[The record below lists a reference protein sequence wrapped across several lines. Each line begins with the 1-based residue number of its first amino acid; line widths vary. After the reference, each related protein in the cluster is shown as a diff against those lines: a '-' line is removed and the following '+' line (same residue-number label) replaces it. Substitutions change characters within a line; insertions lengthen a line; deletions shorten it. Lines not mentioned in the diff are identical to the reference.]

1 MTDLD
6 SPEKNPDWNR
16 KINLWKQKRL
26 LIWFCIA
33 AAFLTGYFH
42 RTVIGV
48 VADNLMR
55 DFAIE
60 RAADLGILASVYFW
74 TYAALQLP
82 SGIFA
87 DRFGPRIVISV
98 ALVISAAGSF
108 VFSLAETLP
117 QLVLGR
123 FITTAGIGVVFVSL
137 IKIQSTWFRAREFAT
152 MSGLITLFGNSGSLL
167 SATPMAFVVETW
179 GWRAAFSIIAT
190 YSLCMGLLCW
200 QIVRNKPEDIGLP
213 GIAKIESTAGI
224 KPPDWET
231 PPLCIRECVKT
242 VITNPRT
249 WPPLIASTSLFGVYM
264 TLVGVWWIP
273 YLMQVHH
280 LPRVEASQFILVMVT
295 GNMISAPMVGYISD
309 RLACRRWPYLASTS
323 LLALSMLVLVTW
335 NNACPPLWAI
345 YPIAFFFGI
354 GISGLTLT
362 IACVKDVNPP
372 YVTGIAAGITNSGPF
387 IGAALMQPIFGWVLD
402 QYWQGISENGIKI
415 YPQHAYENA
424 FWLCFAVL
432 VFGLVAA
439 FFIKESRN
447 DAS

>member
-1 MTDLD
+1 MI
-6 SPEKNPDWNR
+6 SPLETELALAWKS
-16 KINLWKQKRL
+16 KIRIWKQKRL
-26 LIWFCIA
+26 LIWVSIT

-82 SGIFA
+82 SGILA
-87 DRFGPRIVISV
+87 DRFGPRLVISI
-98 ALVISAAGSF
+98 ALIISAAGSLIF
-108 VFSLAETLP
+108 AQAQSLP

-123 FITTAGIGVVFVSL
+123 FITTVGIGVVFVSL

-152 MSGLITLFGNSGSLL
+152 MSGLITFFGNSGSLL
-167 SATPMAFVVETW
+167 SATPMAFVVEAW
-179 GWRAAFSIIAT
+179 GWRSAFYLISI
-190 YSLCMGLLCW
+190 YSLLMGLLCW
-200 QIVRNKPEDIGLP
+200 RLVRNKPEDIGLP
-213 GIAKIESTAGI
+213 SIQEIEVVEGQKSV
-224 KPPDWET
+224 DWNA

-242 VITNPRT
+242 VILNPQT

-273 YLMQVHH
+273 YLMQVHQ
-280 LPRVEASQFILVMVT
+280 LARVEASQFILVMVT
-295 GNMISAPMVGYISD
+295 GNMIGAPLVGYISD
-309 RLACRRWPYLASTS
+309 RLSCRRWPYLVSTS
-323 LLALSMLVLVTW
+323 MLSISMLILTFW
-335 NNACPPLWAI
+335 NHACPPFWSL
-345 YPIAFFFGI
+345 YPISFLFGV

-402 QYWQGISENGIKI
+402 QYWQGISEKGIKI